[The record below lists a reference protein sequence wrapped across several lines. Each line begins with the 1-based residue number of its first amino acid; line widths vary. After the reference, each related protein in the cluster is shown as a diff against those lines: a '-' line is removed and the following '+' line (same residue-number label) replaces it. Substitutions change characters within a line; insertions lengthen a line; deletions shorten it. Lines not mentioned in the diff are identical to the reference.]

1 MIQSVEL
8 INFRKFAR
16 FHLALRSGNILVGPN
31 NAGKSSILD
40 AFRILDACCRN
51 ARKRT
56 PKLLDLGAEGVFDG
70 YEVPESVLPF
80 RLANTTYNYSDEDAV
95 LIFHLSSKSKCLIRL
110 HPHRL
115 TRFYIDEVQGNRLTT
130 SSRFLGCLAF
140 NLVLVPTLSPLEAD
154 EPYVQDETVRR
165 NAGTRLASRQLRNV
179 WLREP
184 DEAFE
189 SFKKDVEDAWT
200 GVRLH
205 KPEMVRGQP
214 PIVTMFFSENRI
226 DREVQWA
233 GFGFQVWLQIQTHIR
248 RGNASS
254 ILIIDEPD
262 IYLHPDLQRRLLGGI
277 RKRFRQFVMAT
288 HSIEIINDAE
298 VNEIVSVAA
307 PFRTGRRI
315 RSDKEYEAIYQHL
328 GSAANADFARIARA
342 RRVVFVEGQDGR
354 ILRKLASIL
363 DLAALSDASNVPIVP
378 LGGFSR
384 WRRAEDAA
392 WAFKQVFDLDVEIFC
407 LFDRDYRSDAEVEA
421 FCESVRTRS
430 LEFYVLD
437 RKEIENYLL
446 VPSAL
451 QRAVQRRLA
460 TRKESTQIPTVEQV
474 NEWLLEAANLTKAAV
489 MAHRGACALRYER
502 DIGSKRDDSV
512 ILRESN
518 RRVEETWNHEM
529 LSLAPGKEV
538 LARLNDRLQNQLQV
552 SITETQIIEGISRST
567 LDGGLASFLKRLD
580 AFCDPKT

>member
-1 MIQSVEL
+1 
-8 INFRKFAR
+8 
-16 FHLALRSGNILVGPN
+16 
-31 NAGKSSILD
+31 
-40 AFRILDACCRN
+40 
-51 ARKRT
+51 
-56 PKLLDLGAEGVFDG
+56 
-70 YEVPESVLPF
+70 
-80 RLANTTYNYSDEDAV
+80 
-95 LIFHLSSKSKCLIRL
+95 
-110 HPHRL
+110 
-115 TRFYIDEVQGNRLTT
+115 
-130 SSRFLGCLAF
+130 
-140 NLVLVPTLSPLEAD
+140 
-154 EPYVQDETVRR
+154 
-165 NAGTRLASRQLRNV
+165 
-179 WLREP
+179 
-184 DEAFE
+184 
-189 SFKKDVEDAWT
+189 
-200 GVRLH
+200 
-205 KPEMVRGQP
+205 
-214 PIVTMFFSENRI
+214 
-226 DREVQWA
+226 
-233 GFGFQVWLQIQTHIR
+233 
-248 RGNASS
+248 
-254 ILIIDEPD
+254 
-262 IYLHPDLQRRLLGGI
+262 
-277 RKRFRQFVMAT
+277 MAT

-342 RRVVFVEGQDGR
+342 RRVVFVEGKDGR

-446 VPSAL
+446 IPSAL

-460 TRKESTQIPTVEQV
+460 ARKESTQIPTVEQV
-474 NEWLLEAANLTKAAV
+474 NEWLLAAANLTKAAV

-529 LSLAPGKEV
+529 LRKL
-538 LARLNDRLQNQLQV
+538 
-552 SITETQIIEGISRST
+552 
-567 LDGGLASFLKRLD
+567 
-580 AFCDPKT
+580 